1 MKPAPLAPGSAAAPC
16 PAVVWRFNRHELAGA
31 FGDLGTDLPLLAAMI
46 LATGLDPAAVLI
58 TFGLLQG
65 FTAWQYRLPM
75 PVQPLKAVAALVI
88 TQQLSAGVLYGA
100 GLAIGALMLGLT
112 ATGLLGWLAQ
122 AIPAPVVRGIQLG
135 LGLQLALLAMRDFV
149 VRDGLSGWV
158 LAGVAF
164 ALTVG
169 LWNHRRWPAAL
180 AVVGLGVAYAA
191 VFRLD
196 WGAVAAG
203 AGWALPQPQ
212 WPTPAD
218 VVTGLVVLALPQ
230 LPLSLANSLLATH
243 RLAADLFPGRAPSVA
258 KLGWTYA
265 LMNLV
270 APWLGGVPVCHGSGG
285 LAGHHAFGARTGT
298 SVLIYGAM
306 FLGVGLFFSRSFE
319 VLIQGFPRAILGVLL
334 FFEGLALL
342 RRVAAAGL
350 DAPGWRVTWLTG
362 LCAVGL
368 PNGYLIGLALGWLGH
383 GWWTRASRTP
393 PE

>member
-1 MKPAPLAPGSAAAPC
+1 MKPAPQAPSSEAAPRS
-16 PAVVWRFNRHELAGA
+16 AVMWRFNRHELAGA

-46 LATGLDPAAVLI
+46 LAAGLDPAAVLI
-58 TFGLLQG
+58 TFGLLQVLTG
-65 FTAWQYRLPM
+65 WQYRLPM

-112 ATGLLGWLAQ
+112 ATGMLSWLAQ
-122 AIPAPVVRGIQLG
+122 AIPAPVVRGIQFG

-164 ALTVG
+164 GLTVG
-169 LWNHRRWPAAL
+169 LWNHGRWPAAL

-203 AGWALPQPQ
+203 AGWALPQPR
-212 WPTPAD
+212 WPTPAE

-265 LMNLV
+265 LMNLA

-350 DAPGWRVTWLTG
+350 DATGWRVTLLTG